1 MKLILPGL
9 IAVLIAPSAQ
19 VRAER
24 LPASVFARESMC
36 TEMQISPDG
45 QNVAFIAGV
54 GNEASHHVV
63 VFLSL
68 TTGET
73 SIVEAGPSS
82 ADPDYASEVVEF
94 HWLNSNRIALIYAR
108 PDGEIQGLAAVN
120 RDGKGWWDSPGLN
133 NIFFIPEIS
142 NSFLARSNTPNT
154 PVVYE
159 IDSTPRRSDLRDDA
173 GVLSVV
179 RGGPRLVAKDNLR
192 ANGWIP
198 DREGKVRV
206 GISYDGKDTNA
217 FYRDDEDAPWVRLR
231 DFDFHGLGAL
241 PIAVDWDGHTAY
253 TATLTQYGTWGVSS
267 YDLAAQRKGPLIAA
281 DPAYDMVSPTDILST
296 QSALRFSRK
305 RRKLVGVTYPTQLYK
320 TIWLDPEMTRIQ
332 ENVDKAL
339 PDTMDLICGWSDDES
354 KFLIESWS
362 DRHPAVYYLLDIG
375 TKRLRKIM
383 DSAPWIETAKMA
395 KTYPLSYRSRDGLIV
410 HGYLTLPAGS
420 SGKNLP
426 LVVLADSKF
435 KLRTNDLGLQQPRS
449 VSGGLR
455 ICGDAGG
462 IPRGSTGYGK
472 AFFEAGKRQAG
483 AGIQN
488 DFTDGVSWAVRKG
501 IANPHRIAFVGR
513 GFGGYCAD
521 WALANTP
528 DCYRCG
534 VSISGISDWFAFMKR
549 LEGHDEGIAFLRA
562 EVGNFWT
569 EPQRLHDVSVIDR
582 VDRIRAPA
590 TFDKPRGRA
599 EYPSDDSKKFAA
611 VLRDHGKACE
621 VKIVPKAKDGVEAQR
636 QSVDY
641 LNADRSLFG
650 RKHAMKAVLP
660 EVRETALSCLPDSP
674 AGDRTARCGRPR
686 RRRGSV
692 PHWRLSCKGR
702 PARRDRRRERHLT
715 SSCAW
720 KHLLKM
726 GMETRA

>member
-1 MKLILPGL
+1 
-9 IAVLIAPSAQ
+9 
-19 VRAER
+19 
-24 LPASVFARESMC
+24 
-36 TEMQISPDG
+36 MQISPDG

-94 HWLNSNRIALIYAR
+94 RWLNSNRIVLIYAR
-108 PDGEIQGLAAVN
+108 PDGERQGLAAVD
-120 RDGKGWWDSPGLN
+120 RDGKGWWDSPGLS
-133 NIFFIPEIS
+133 NIFFVPGNS
-142 NSFLARSNTPNT
+142 NSFLARSATPNT

-159 IDSTPRRSDLRDDA
+159 IDSTTRRSEPSNY
-173 GVLSVV
+173 GGLSSATHT
-179 RGGPRLVAKDNLR
+179 GGGFKLVAKDNLG

-206 GISYDGKDTNA
+206 GISYDGEDTNA
-217 FYRDDEDAPWVRLR
+217 FYRDDEDAPWVRLH

-253 TATLTQYGTWGVSS
+253 AATLTQYGTWGISS
-267 YDLAAQRKGPLIAA
+267 YDLAAQRKGPMIAA

-305 RRKLVGVTYPTQLYK
+305 RGKLVGVTYPTQLYK
-320 TIWLDPEMTRIQ
+320 TIWFDPEMARIQ
-332 ENVDKAL
+332 EYLDKAL
-339 PDTMDLICGWSDDES
+339 PDTMDLICGWSDDEN

-383 DSAPWIETAKMA
+383 DSTPWIETSKMA
-395 KTYPLSYRSRDGLIV
+395 KTYPLSYRSRDSLLV

-426 LVVLADSKF
+426 LVVLADSEF
-435 KLRTNDLGLQQPRS
+435 NYGRTTLGYYSFVQFLAN
-449 VSGGLR
+449 
-455 ICGDAGG
+455 CGYAVMRVN
-462 IPRGSTGYGK
+462 PRGSTGYGK

-488 DFTDGVSWAVRKG
+488 DITDGVLWAIRKG
-501 IANPHRIAFVGR
+501 IADPRRVAFVGR

-549 LEGHDEGIAFLRA
+549 LEDHDEVVPFLRA

-569 EPQRLHDVSVIDR
+569 EPQRLHDISVIDR
-582 VDRIRAPA
+582 VGRIRAPMLLINGEI
-590 TFDKPRGRA
+590 DA
-599 EYPSDDSKKFAA
+599 EYLRDDSKKFAA

-636 QSVDY
+636 QSAEY
-641 LNADRSLFG
+641 LTQIGAFLDAN
-650 RKHAMKAVLP
+650 MQ
-660 EVRETALSCLPDSP
+660 
-674 AGDRTARCGRPR
+674 
-686 RRRGSV
+686 
-692 PHWRLSCKGR
+692 
-702 PARRDRRRERHLT
+702 
-715 SSCAW
+715 
-720 KHLLKM
+720 
-726 GMETRA
+726 